1 VPPFAIC
8 SKESCVYT
16 FDMQVD
22 KESHF
27 KIPSLLCPKCKS
39 KVILYCPECYS
50 PLFHRPGQ
58 QDPRCGY
65 CMAHL
70 KETVHG

>member
-1 VPPFAIC
+1 MPPFAIC
-8 SKESCVYT
+8 SKESCLYT
-16 FDMQVD
+16 FDMQAD

-27 KIPSLLCPKCKS
+27 KIPSLHCPKCKS
-39 KVILYCPECYS
+39 KVILYCHKCYS

-65 CMAHL
+65 CMAPL
-70 KETVHG
+70 KETANG